1 MTNFM
6 VEDLAGSVLALIGFV
21 PILIC
26 PGFLLGAATNLFGFR
41 SQGVLQQIA
50 WSVSLSFGLA
60 PLFTTLG
67 CRYFSLGFVATTF
80 VACFGGVFVLV
91 LGGAARWSLPR
102 DKAFKWLTAFVA
114 LAVVVVLGTV
124 IVIQVRGGLYLGV
137 SAMDQS
143 YRTAFVGSVV
153 RSGVPP
159 TNPLF
164 HPGHNAPLRY
174 YYFWYAVC
182 AICVKLVH
190 VSALQALMASSVWA
204 GIGVV
209 AVISLFVRHFLQ
221 VRQGLYT
228 QILAGCLLLGV
239 TGADLLPT
247 IANFMTH
254 QPFAG
259 DMEWWSADQVSSWVD
274 GVCWVPNHVAAL
286 VCCTTAF
293 LLLWMGRKNEDVG
306 TRIVI
311 VLLAAVGAASA
322 FGCSIYVAIGFAF
335 LMAAWTGRVL
345 IQDKD
350 AQQAVT
356 NALAAGLAGVFSLPF
371 ARDLLGRGAGATGT
385 PVASVFQFGV
395 RRMIDVGDI
404 ASLPLFG
411 GWHRQHP
418 RLLDETLRL
427 LLLIP
432 GYAVEFG
439 FFGVVLVVLW
449 RTRASLDE
457 ARKTAVF
464 FSVVGLLLVSFVRSI
479 AGSNNDFGYRAALLP
494 SFFLLLLGSDVLL
507 RLRSTACDAIR
518 GSSRIILLGLLALGT
533 AGTVFQ
539 VIALRLFVPI
549 QVARGAKGFVGLP
562 EATLATRE
570 NSAEVSAMTPLY
582 AIVQANPIDE
592 TDFRQVGHLLFTE
605 RAMTTYA
612 TEDCGAVFGGE
623 RSACADTLLAVR
635 SLYVSPSP
643 SALMA
648 RSVCARLGIDYLV
661 AAVSDPAWQNR
672 SGWVWT
678 LPLVSGA
685 SGSRE
690 TMRTVECGVRTSDP
704 AAGEVR

>member
-6 VEDLAGSVLALIGFV
+6 VEDFAGSMLALIGFV

-26 PGFLLGAATNLFGFR
+26 PGFLLGAATDLFEFR
-41 SQGVLQQIA
+41 SREILEQIA
-50 WSVSLSFGLA
+50 WSISLSFGFA

-67 CRYFSLGFVATTF
+67 CRYFSWGFLVAMF
-80 VACFGGVFVLV
+80 GACFGAVFVLV
-91 LGGAARWSLPR
+91 LAGAARWSLPR
-102 DKAFKWLTAFVA
+102 DRAFKWLTAFVA
-114 LAVVVVLGTV
+114 FAIVVVLGTV

-174 YYFWYAVC
+174 YYFWYAIC
-182 AICVKLVH
+182 AACVKLVH

-204 GIGVV
+204 GLGVV
-209 AVISLFVRHFLQ
+209 AVISLFVRHFLK
-221 VRQGLYT
+221 VRQGLHT

-274 GVCWVPNHVAAL
+274 GMCWVPNHVAAL
-286 VCCTTAF
+286 VCSLLAF

-322 FGCSIYVAIGFAF
+322 FGCSIYVGVGFAF

-356 NALAAGLAGVFSLPF
+356 NAFAAGLAGVFSLPF
-371 ARDLLGRGAGATGT
+371 AQDLLGRGARATGT

-395 RRMIDVGDI
+395 RRMIDVGGLS
-404 ASLPLFG
+404 SLPLFG
-411 GWHRQHP
+411 KWHREHP
-418 RLLDETLRL
+418 RLLDETMRL
-427 LLLIP
+427 ILLIP
-432 GYAVEFG
+432 GYTVEFG

-449 RTRASLDE
+449 RSRASLDE

-494 SFFLLLLGSDVLL
+494 SFFLLLLGSDMLL
-507 RLRSTACDAIR
+507 RLRSRACDAIR
-518 GSSRIILLGLLALGT
+518 GSSRIILVGLLALGT

-539 VIALRLFVPI
+539 VIALRLYVPI

-570 NSAEVSAMTPLY
+570 NDAEVSAMTPLN

-592 TDFRQVGHLLFTE
+592 TDFRQVAHLLFTE

-623 RSACADTLLAVR
+623 KSTCADTLLAVR
-635 SLYVSPSP
+635 SLYVSPWP

-672 SGWVWT
+672 SSWVWT

-690 TMRTVECGVRTSDP
+690 TIRTVECGVRTGAP
-704 AAGEVR
+704 GTGEVR